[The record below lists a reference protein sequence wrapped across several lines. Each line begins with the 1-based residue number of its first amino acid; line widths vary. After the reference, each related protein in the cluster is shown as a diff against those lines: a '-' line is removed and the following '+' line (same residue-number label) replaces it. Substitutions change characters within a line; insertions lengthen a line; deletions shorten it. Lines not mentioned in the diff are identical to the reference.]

1 MTMVQSSLSPARSV
15 PLAAVLDRFFND
27 PFLAEPQGWVAR
39 VEEGSLPLDVS
50 EDERSVIVRASLPG
64 FRREDVE
71 IEVHEGVLTIKA
83 QHREERENKGERF
96 YRKERRESS
105 MSRRVALPSTVVE
118 QGAQA
123 SLVDGVLTLRLPKVE
138 KEQPRKIAIN

>member
-1 MTMVQSSLSPARSV
+1 MSMIQSNSFTPSRGV
-15 PLAAVLDRFFND
+15 PLAAVLDRFFHD
-27 PFLAEPQGWVAR
+27 PFFADSAVAR

-64 FRREDVE
+64 FKREDVE

-118 QGAQA
+118 NGAEA
-123 SLVDGVLTLRLPKVE
+123 SLADGVLTLRLPKVQ
-138 KEQPRKIAIN
+138 KEQPRKIAIK